1 MRYIIN
7 FQVKILNP
15 QNNTDVVRSS
25 YTVLEKESEK
35 NNLSNFTKVEGWF
48 NELFNKEPL
57 DYFINTSKLNNNKNY
72 EMKIGRITDSI
83 SGKYKTF

>member
-15 QNNTDVVRSS
+15 QNNTDVIRSS
-25 YTVLEKESEK
+25 YTVVEKETEK
-35 NNLSNFTKVEGWF
+35 NNLYNFTKVESWF
-48 NELFNKEPL
+48 NELFKKEPL
-57 DYFINTSKLNNNKNY
+57 DYFINTSKFNNNNNF